1 MNASHPHDG
10 AIGRS
15 RRIARVRRSV
25 RWDASRSGVRDG
37 RRDVDD
43 DVDDDD
49 DDGDED
55 EDVDVETRRTRG
67 ARRRGEAKMRM
78 RLESSVIH
86 DDESKR
92 SDPRS

>member
-1 MNASHPHDG
+1 
-10 AIGRS
+10 
-15 RRIARVRRSV
+15 
-25 RWDASRSGVRDG
+25 VRDG

-92 SDPRS
+92 SDPRSRRRARDRSTVGTDGCVCFGSCSLA